1 MTLPPL
7 DPAQV
12 RALAAELR
20 KLAFRVINR
29 TFQRVGQ
36 HGPLDLPNLFRIVS
50 VLKPGEWQADKIGA
64 LRNLMQS
71 TVYELPED
79 ELIPDTRVDWRWTV
93 EALFNLIDLDVDH
106 LPGRKYDKIMH
117 VVVERAELG
126 KQARNQGRDIT
137 EPVRVRL
144 AQILLRMEQAALG
157 QYAKQAAS
165 SANGTGSSGRLNA
178 LSSEVK
184 EPTFIFTPVVDRRI
198 PYIARPEY
206 VRMFEERLNR
216 GDKIIPFVGEPGNG
230 KSRLADFLI
239 DKHLFG
245 VQTRI
250 DIRADNPS
258 TLRRYLSGMLVRL
271 GKLQDADTTTE
282 QLVRTFAL
290 YLCSE
295 DAPDYF
301 FIDNLETRNYSKIS
315 FCRWLALLS

>member
-126 KQARNQGRDIT
+126 KQARN
-137 EPVRVRL
+137 
-144 AQILLRMEQAALG
+144 
-157 QYAKQAAS
+157 
-165 SANGTGSSGRLNA
+165 
-178 LSSEVK
+178 
-184 EPTFIFTPVVDRRI
+184 
-198 PYIARPEY
+198 
-206 VRMFEERLNR
+206 
-216 GDKIIPFVGEPGNG
+216 
-230 KSRLADFLI
+230 
-239 DKHLFG
+239 
-245 VQTRI
+245 
-250 DIRADNPS
+250 
-258 TLRRYLSGMLVRL
+258 
-271 GKLQDADTTTE
+271 
-282 QLVRTFAL
+282 
-290 YLCSE
+290 
-295 DAPDYF
+295 
-301 FIDNLETRNYSKIS
+301 
-315 FCRWLALLS
+315 